1 MLAVGHEV
9 RAGGAAFA
17 IADGLRA
24 IVGFAS
30 RFLDFHSENL
40 VALQPPLGVV
50 ALESEPLAVGAPV
63 GFRVVAAESEL
74 ADIFEVGFG
83 FIGCWLLVAGC
94 WLLVLGKKEKGGKEK
109 KERRSLAHE
118 KG

>member
-24 IVGFAS
+24 IIWFAG
-30 RFLDFHSENL
+30 RFFDFHGENL

-50 ALESEPLAVGAPV
+50 ALESEPLAIRAPV
-63 GFRVVAAESEL
+63 SFRVVAAKSEL
-74 ADIFEVGFG
+74 ADVFEVGFG
-83 FIGCWLLVAGC
+83 FAGCWLLVAGC
-94 WLLVLGKKEKGGKEK
+94 WLLILGKKEKGGKEK
-109 KERRSLAHE
+109 KEKRSLAHE